1 MDTANAFR
9 DDIFTVVGGDVD
21 LFEISE
27 DGKIKTKRKFD
38 YETEEKRT
46 FELVVALSDRD
57 KTGYP
62 KLTTQEKLTIT
73 LQDLPEVPEVT
84 STEFSV
90 DENSKEGVLVG
101 VIKSTDPDGDGKLIY
116 EMTEPSPYVT
126 VSKDGEIKVAK
137 DADIDYEKMQEFT
150 ITVTVKDEDG
160 LQSLPQDIVI
170 KVNDLNEPPTIKP
183 QTFVFYED
191 DPPGTKTGPIEASD
205 PDTKNEKFSKLTYS
219 LVDSSDVFSVTPEGD
234 VVVKSKLDYE
244 TQKSY
249 VVKVAVTD
257 GLSSDTTD
265 VTIKIENVVEKSEVE
280 ITRVEAGD
288 SIYVNPPNI
297 GLDNGITQLDEY
309 IIQNKLV
316 EDFKVFLKNVSGQ
329 DFTFVTPNPT
339 DKFLVC
345 KFKSGIALFDD
356 IASTGTLS
364 LQLLYFW
371 LKKMDYA
378 SFVFIDEFDAFYHF
392 KLAFEVC
399 KQLFHLNCQVFT
411 SSHNTYLM
419 TNDLLRPD
427 CNFIL
432 QNNKIKPLHACTE
445 KELRFGHNIEKI
457 YRANAF
463 HVE

>member
-1 MDTANAFR
+1 MLIKFAVKNFRGFAERIEWDLSQPSNYSFNTYAIKDGVVKNGIIYGPNGSGKSNFGLAVFDIVYHLSQKFKKADFYKDYTYGGDPNGKVFFEYTFKFGSQIVEYCYGKNMDGALFAESLSIDGVNVFRRELDKLKLDEEQFPINANAKKNLQANANNISIVNYLLTSYPLSKNHYLILLRDFVNSMLWFR
-9 DDIFTVVGGDVD
+9 
-21 LFEISE
+21 
-27 DGKIKTKRKFD
+27 
-38 YETEEKRT
+38 
-46 FELVVALSDRD
+46 
-57 KTGYP
+57 
-62 KLTTQEKLTIT
+62 
-73 LQDLPEVPEVT
+73 
-84 STEFSV
+84 
-90 DENSKEGVLVG
+90 
-101 VIKSTDPDGDGKLIY
+101 
-116 EMTEPSPYVT
+116 
-126 VSKDGEIKVAK
+126 
-137 DADIDYEKMQEFT
+137 
-150 ITVTVKDEDG
+150 
-160 LQSLPQDIVI
+160 SL
-170 KVNDLNEPPTIKP
+170 KANE
-183 QTFVFYED
+183 Y
-191 DPPGTKTGPIEASD
+191 
-205 PDTKNEKFSKLTYS
+205 
-219 LVDSSDVFSVTPEGD
+219 
-234 VVVKSKLDYE
+234 
-244 TQKSY
+244 
-249 VVKVAVTD
+249 
-257 GLSSDTTD
+257 
-265 VTIKIENVVEKSEVE
+265 
-280 ITRVEAGD
+280 
-288 SIYVNPPNI
+288 I

-329 DFTFVTPNPT
+329 DFTFVPPNPT

-445 KELRFGHNIEKI
+445 KELRFGHNIEKLF
-457 YRANAF
+457 RADAF
-463 HVE
+463 VI